1 VIYGHRY
8 PFFQVQVQKQ
18 PAANTEQA
26 TFMLPPLGG
35 IICHVTCFA
44 VAAGAHKGGVRPID
58 VCLRPLSIIKSP
70 KRECIGL
77 LGPLLIF
84 SFNITLEE

>member
-1 VIYGHRY
+1 MIYGHRY

-44 VAAGAHKGGVRPID
+44 VAAGAHKEGFGPLAI
-58 VCLRPLSIIKSP
+58 CLRSLSI
-70 KRECIGL
+70 L
-77 LGPLLIF
+77 
-84 SFNITLEE
+84 